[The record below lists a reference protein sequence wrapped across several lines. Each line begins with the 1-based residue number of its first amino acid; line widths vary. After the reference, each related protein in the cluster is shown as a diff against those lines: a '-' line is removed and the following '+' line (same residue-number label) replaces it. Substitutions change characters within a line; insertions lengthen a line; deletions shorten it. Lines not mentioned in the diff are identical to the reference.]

1 MGGTGAREA
10 LVGGG
15 GSCWGDSGV
24 AGGRLFLIGR
34 QNSYPDSDEPAEQSG
49 SHTGG
54 QVGAR
59 QEDKENADKSPF
71 EFGRKPLSERTPG
84 TK

>member
-1 MGGTGAREA
+1 MGGQ
-10 LVGGG
+10 L
-15 GSCWGDSGV
+15 
-24 AGGRLFLIGR
+24 LGR
-34 QNSYPDSDEPAEQSG
+34 QRSCGGQTISGWQAELLPSDEPAEQSR

-54 QVGAR
+54 QVVAR